1 MLTRLAIALAT
12 VAALVAVP
20 ATAANA
26 ADCHDSTGAPRSGY
40 GLGFAI
46 DKVKPGT
53 GQVMFTVTP
62 KGFTYVKVS
71 DEGEPNVKGEGHAHV
86 YAKDVATGKVRYIG
100 WTGNGLTDWSD
111 PGRLKVG
118 VTYRIYAVFSEND
131 HTEVPTIRSKAV
143 TVTIK

>member
-12 VAALVAVP
+12 VTALVAVP

-26 ADCHDSTGAPRSGY
+26 ADCPDSTSATRSGY

-53 GQVMFTVTP
+53 GQVKFTVTP

-71 DEGEPNVKGEGHAHV
+71 DDGAPNVKGEGHAHV

-118 VTYRIYAVFSEND
+118 TTYRIYAIFSEND
-131 HTEVPTIRSKAV
+131 HTEVPKIRSKAV

>member
-12 VAALVAVP
+12 VTALVAVP

-26 ADCHDSTGAPRSGY
+26 ADCRDSTGAPRSGY

-46 DKVKPGT
+46 DKVKAST
-53 GQVMFTVTP
+53 GQVKFTVTP

-86 YAKDVATGKVRYIG
+86 YAKDTATGKVRYIG

-111 PGRLKVG
+111 PGRLKAG
-118 VTYRIYAVFSEND
+118 ATYRIYAIFSEND
-131 HTEVPTIRSKAV
+131 HTEIPKIRSKAV
-143 TVTIK
+143 EVTIQ